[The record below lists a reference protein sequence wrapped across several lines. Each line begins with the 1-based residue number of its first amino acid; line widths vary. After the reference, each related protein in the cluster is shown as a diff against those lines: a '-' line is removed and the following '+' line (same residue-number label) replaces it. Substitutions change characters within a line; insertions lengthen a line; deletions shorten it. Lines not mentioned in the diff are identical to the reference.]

1 MAEGV
6 TRREFIDGI
15 ACAIVVGGAVS
26 VPGHAQSTDAPYPS
40 ARTEFGGSQPPD
52 FKVAHG
58 VRDGRRY
65 DLGKEPVAEHYDLV
79 VIGAGIGGLAAAHYM
94 RKARPKARILIV
106 DNHDDFGGHARRNEF
121 NVDGRFL
128 LGYGGS
134 ESMEGP
140 NTRWSKGARACV
152 ESLGVIFD
160 RFETAMNVNL
170 YPGLGLSSGLFFPR
184 EMFGVDKLV
193 TGDPMRSLPS
203 DVPAKLHNG
212 RPIPTFIAD
221 WPIDDAQKA
230 RLLALYT
237 DTSDVLAGKTAQQK
251 MQLLETT
258 SYRDYVMRYFGLDE
272 RSMAMFD
279 GRTLDLFACKSG
291 SVAALYAWAGEYPGF
306 QGLGLKLPKEGSY
319 EGDPYIHHFPDGNA
333 SLARLFVREL
343 IPGVAPGHG
352 MEDIASAR
360 FDYDK
365 LDVPGNDVR
374 LRLASTAVAI
384 GNNAAG
390 VDVLYAQG
398 EKLTRISANHAIYAG
413 YSAMLPYICPELGA
427 AQRKAVSDQVKAPLV
442 YVNVALRNW
451 NSWVKRGIHSVNN
464 PAGFYSN
471 LKLDYPVSLR
481 DYQCSSRPDE
491 PIIVHMNHVPWID
504 GPVKNL
510 RANLRAARAI
520 LYAQP
525 FADFE
530 SHARDE
536 LTRILGPGGFD
547 ADRDIAAITVNRWGH
562 GYAYDA
568 NPLYDDMAQAERE
581 VAASAAPLGHIHF
594 AGSDAAWMAY
604 AHYAI
609 DSAHQA
615 AREITG

>member
-1 MAEGV
+1 
-6 TRREFIDGI
+6 
-15 ACAIVVGGAVS
+15 
-26 VPGHAQSTDAPYPS
+26 
-40 ARTEFGGSQPPD
+40 
-52 FKVAHG
+52 
-58 VRDGRRY
+58 
-65 DLGKEPVAEHYDLV
+65 
-79 VIGAGIGGLAAAHYM
+79 
-94 RKARPKARILIV
+94 
-106 DNHDDFGGHARRNEF
+106 
-121 NVDGRFL
+121 
-128 LGYGGS
+128 
-134 ESMEGP
+134 
-140 NTRWSKGARACV
+140 
-152 ESLGVIFD
+152 
-160 RFETAMNVNL
+160 
-170 YPGLGLSSGLFFPR
+170 
-184 EMFGVDKLV
+184 MFGADKLI

-212 RPIPTFIAD
+212 RPIAAFIAD
-221 WPIDDAQKA
+221 WPVNESQKA
-230 RLLALYT
+230 RLLALFT
-237 DTSDVLAGKTAQQK
+237 DARDVLAGKTAGEK
-251 MQLLETT
+251 MRLLETT

-279 GRTLDLFACKSG
+279 GRTLDLFAYKSG
-291 SVAALYAWAGEYPGF
+291 SVPALYAWTCEYPGF
-306 QGLGLKLPKEGSY
+306 QGLGLKLPTEGSY

-343 IPGVAPGHG
+343 VPGVAPGHG

-360 FDYDK
+360 FDYGK

-384 GNNAAG
+384 ANNATG

-398 EKLTRISANHAIYAG
+398 EKLTRVSANHAVYAG

-427 AQRKAVSDQVKAPLV
+427 AQRKAVADQVKAPLV

-451 NSWVKRGIHSVNN
+451 HAWVRQGIHSVNN

-471 LKLDYPVSLR
+471 MKLDYPVSLR
-481 DYQCSSRPDE
+481 DYQCPTRPDE

-504 GPVKNL
+504 GPVKDL

-568 NPLYDDMAQAERE
+568 SPLYDDMAQAERE
-581 VAASAAPLGHIHF
+581 KTASSAPLGHIHF

-609 DSAHQA
+609 DSAHRAVRQ
-615 AREITG
+615 ITG